1 MKLKALWTSKI
12 TPLQAVCLITNKNTH
27 STGAINVDQSGR
39 FLGWGESRPDF
50 YSTVKNVGMKSTRY
64 SELAE
69 ALFSN
74 ESS

>member
-39 FLGWGESRPDF
+39 FFGRGSRPDF

-64 SELAE
+64 SALAE

>member
-12 TPLQAVCLITNKNTH
+12 TLLQAVCLITNKNTH

-39 FLGWGESRPDF
+39 FFWGGSRPDF